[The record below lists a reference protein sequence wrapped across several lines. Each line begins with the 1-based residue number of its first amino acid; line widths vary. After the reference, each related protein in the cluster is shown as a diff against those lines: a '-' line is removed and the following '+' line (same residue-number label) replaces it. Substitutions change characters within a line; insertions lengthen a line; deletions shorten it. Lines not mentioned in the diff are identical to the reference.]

1 MLVSLTNRGRGK
13 QSGANVSWHV
23 WQVGT
28 VRDGK
33 LVRAQGFTSRDEAL
47 EAVGLS
53 EQDARADS

>member
-33 LVRAQGFTSRDEAL
+33 VVQAQGFTSRDEAL

-53 EQDARADS
+53 E